1 MCRKLLCREV
11 CSRPKLGLKDLMM
24 HGNRDRSDNSWGL
37 SLMTQQQ
44 LRVEYFSRKLA
55 VPIKNIPE
63 DKLAVF
69 LGLNDVDSESLSR
82 HTDMMSLDRELFS
95 KETSTMLD
103 LGATRNVAYE
113 LPNQNGEEVSSF
125 CLSPTLGRV
134 VIPLTLKGIPILA
147 YVSSKSPFTVA
158 TTAFVDNFGLRRKN
172 LKSKEFVGINGSIV
186 DNITGLDEFELKLGG
201 MSLTINTA
209 IETSYDHDF
218 LGLQLGMDFFTLLA
232 YW

>member
-24 HGNRDRSDNSWGL
+24 HGNRDRSDNSWGT

-55 VPIKNIPE
+55 VPIRDIPE
-63 DKLAVF
+63 NQLAVIIDS
-69 LGLNDVDSESLSR
+69 NDEDSKYLSR
-82 HTDMMSLDRELFS
+82 HTDKRLDMLS
-95 KETSTMLD
+95 ADLDPKELD
-103 LGATRNVAYE
+103 LGITQNVAY
-113 LPNQNGEEVSSF
+113 GSKISF
-125 CLSPTLGRV
+125 CSLAPTLGRV

-158 TTAFVDNFGLRRKN
+158 STAFVDNFGLRRKY
-172 LKSKEFVGINGSIV
+172 LKSEKFVSIEGGRI
-186 DNITGLDEFELKLGG
+186 DHDITGLDEFELKLDD
-201 MSLTINTA
+201 MSLKINTA
-209 IETSYDHDF
+209 IESSRDHDF
-218 LGLQLGMDFFTLLA
+218 LGLQLGWDFFSLLA